1 MRRRTVRRHY
11 SGSAFS
17 PGRRYDALQDMGEV
31 QEVVQDVVPD
41 VFPDGREDKSSKS
54 TWAGGGLREEEGKST
69 PPRSGG
75 RPPVVRSG
83 RGGEGRCLDAGEGG
97 VCTTPPRDKPSG
109 AVRGYVCKY
118 LDNRLK
124 DKHRK
129 MNR

>member
-31 QEVVQDVVPD
+31 QELVQDVVQAERVGKEEGKALMSPLS
-41 VFPDGREDKSSKS
+41 PS
-54 TWAGGGLREEEGKST
+54 APLREEEGKST

-97 VCTTPPRDKPSG
+97 VCTTPPRDKPPG
-109 AVRGYVCKY
+109 AVCGYIY
-118 LDNRLK
+118 T
-124 DKHRK
+124 
-129 MNR
+129 